1 MLKLMSDFMRN
12 SKDSLLSLDKH
23 FLIHYLPN
31 PVKDVQYKC
40 IKAEILTFKYFQKVT
55 QVNEHLQ

>member
-1 MLKLMSDFMRN
+1 MSDFMRN
-12 SKDSLLSLDKH
+12 SEDSSLSLDKH
-23 FLIHYLPN
+23 FFDLLLAKLWYLE
-31 PVKDVQYKC
+31 DVQYKC